1 MDEKL
6 ENFSKIVQAKEVIE
20 IAPKLLQSINSLG
33 FRVVRISMIESYTKT
48 LQFMIE
54 RADLSEITI
63 KECTKLSRLISEILD
78 EKDFIVGEYN
88 LEISSPGLERPIIE
102 YSDFKRFIGSKAKI
116 KLKEECKKKI
126 RFTGLIKECV
136 GKKITF
142 IDNKDDEILIIPI
155 ASIDEA
161 KLVFSD
167 L

>member
-33 FRVVRISMIESYTKT
+33 FRVVRISMIESYKKT

-136 GKKITF
+136 DKKITF

-155 ASIDEA
+155 TSIDEA

>member
-33 FRVVRISMIESYTKT
+33 FRVVRISMIESYKKT

-63 KECTKLSRLISEILD
+63 KECTKLSRLISDILD
-78 EKDFIVGEYN
+78 EKDFVVGEYN

-136 GKKITF
+136 DKKITF

>member
-1 MDEKL
+1 
-6 ENFSKIVQAKEVIE
+6 
-20 IAPKLLQSINSLG
+20 
-33 FRVVRISMIESYTKT
+33 
-48 LQFMIE
+48 MIE

-136 GKKITF
+136 DKKITF

>member
-33 FRVVRISMIESYTKT
+33 FRVVRISMIESYKKT

-136 GKKITF
+136 DKKITF

-161 KLVFSD
+161 KLVFSG

>member
-20 IAPKLLQSINSLG
+20 IAPKLMQSIKSLG
-33 FRVVRISMIESYTKT
+33 FRVVRISMIESYKKT

-136 GKKITF
+136 DKKITF

>member
-33 FRVVRISMIESYTKT
+33 FRVVRISMIESYKKT

-155 ASIDEA
+155 TSIDEA

>member
-33 FRVVRISMIESYTKT
+33 FRVVRISMIESYKKT

-136 GKKITF
+136 DKKITF

>member
-20 IAPKLLQSINSLG
+20 IAPKLMQSIKSLG
-33 FRVVRISMIESYTKT
+33 FRVVRISMIESYKKT

-63 KECTKLSRLISEILD
+63 KECTKLSRLISDILD
-78 EKDFIVGEYN
+78 EKDFVVGEYN

-126 RFTGLIKECV
+126 KFTGLIKECV
-136 GKKITF
+136 DKKITF

>member
-33 FRVVRISMIESYTKT
+33 FRVVRISMIESYKKT

-63 KECTKLSRLISEILD
+63 KECTKLSRLISDILD
-78 EKDFIVGEYN
+78 EKDFVVGEYN

-136 GKKITF
+136 DKKITF

-155 ASIDEA
+155 TSIDEA

>member
-20 IAPKLLQSINSLG
+20 IAPKLLKTINDLG
-33 FRVVRISMIESYTKT
+33 FRVVRISMIESYKKT

-63 KECTKLSRLISEILD
+63 KECTKLSRLISDILD
-78 EKDFIVGEYN
+78 EKDFVVGEYN

-136 GKKITF
+136 DKKITF

-161 KLVFSD
+161 KLVVSD

>member
-1 MDEKL
+1 VDEKL

-33 FRVVRISMIESYTKT
+33 FRVVRISMIESYKKT

-63 KECTKLSRLISEILD
+63 KECTKLSRLISDILD
-78 EKDFIVGEYN
+78 EKDFVVGEYN

-136 GKKITF
+136 DKKITF